1 MVALFCQSIILVL
14 SHTQRTNFKLHL
26 YHPCSKGG
34 DSITSKVSVTVKVIP
49 VVSVSPLS
57 VSVTEGKEQ

>member
-1 MVALFCQSIILVL
+1 MVAIFWQSTISVL
-14 SHTQRTNFKLHL
+14 SHTERIDFNLHL